1 MWFVMPVGGKVNH
14 FLKQRLLRGFAH
26 TATYALCVLG
36 EIMNIKV
43 DIYWNFPIRMYVMPN
58 VKD

>member
-1 MWFVMPVGGKVNH
+1 MLSALPVGGKVKV
-14 FLKQRLLRGFAH
+14 FLKQRLLRGFVH

-36 EIMNIKV
+36 EIMNIRV

-58 VKD
+58 VKN